1 MNGFFKKIFSP
12 ILWGNLLAMG
22 IVTVLLLF
30 GVRYWL
36 GEYTRHGE
44 EIEVPNIT
52 NKMPDTATLQL
63 ERLGL
68 KAVVADSSYDR
79 TLPAGIVMEQK
90 PMAGAH
96 VKAGRE
102 VRLTI
107 NSRNAPT
114 MSLPDI
120 LGNSSTRE
128 AQERLKQLGFKL
140 GETQY
145 VSGDKD
151 WVYGMLVNGRP
162 VYNGEKVAIGATV
175 TLQVG
180 HGYLTEDSL
189 GSTFEDEELTLDG
202 DIFDYE

>member
-30 GVRYWL
+30 GVKYWL

-180 HGYLTEDSL
+180 HGYLKEDSL

>member
-1 MNGFFKKIFSP
+1 MNAFFKKIFSP

-22 IVTVLLLF
+22 IVTALLIL
-30 GVRYWL
+30 GVKFWL
-36 GEYTRHGE
+36 GQYTHHGE
-44 EIEVPNIT
+44 EIEVPNVK
-52 NKMPDTATLQL
+52 NKMPDTAMLQL
-63 ERLGL
+63 EQLGL
-68 KAVVADSSYDR
+68 TAVVADSSYDR
-79 TLPAGIVMEQK
+79 TLPAGIIMEQK

-114 MSLPDI
+114 MVLPDI

-162 VYNGEKVAIGATV
+162 VYNGDRVAIGATV

-189 GSTFEDEELTLDG
+189 ESTFEDEELTLDG
-202 DIFDYE
+202 DIYDYE

>member
-1 MNGFFKKIFSP
+1 MNTFFRKIFSP

-30 GVRYWL
+30 GVKYWL
-36 GEYTRHGE
+36 GQYTRHGE

-52 NKMPDTATLQL
+52 NKMPDTAMLQL

-68 KAVVADSSYDR
+68 TAVIADSSYDR

-90 PMAGAH
+90 PLAGAH

-102 VRLTI
+102 VQLTI
-107 NSRNAPT
+107 NSCNAPT
-114 MSLPDI
+114 MALPDI

-162 VYNGEKVAIGATV
+162 VYNGERVAIGATV

-189 GSTFEDEELTLDG
+189 ESTIEDEGLTMDG
-202 DIFDYE
+202 DVFDYE